1 MDNTVTLKDEQ
12 GAYCKPKEETIRFI
26 LNYSKA
32 LEYKKL
38 KSGIE
43 IKLIRN

>member
-1 MDNTVTLKDEQ
+1 MGNSTTLKDEH
-12 GAYCKPKEETIRFI
+12 GSHTKPRLDTIRFI

-32 LEYKKL
+32 LEVQQL

-43 IKLIRN
+43 FNMIKN

>member
-1 MDNTVTLKDEQ
+1 MGNSTTLKDEY
-12 GAYCKPKEETIRFI
+12 GAHTKPRKETLQFI

-32 LEYKKL
+32 LEIKKL

-43 IKLIRN
+43 VEMIRN